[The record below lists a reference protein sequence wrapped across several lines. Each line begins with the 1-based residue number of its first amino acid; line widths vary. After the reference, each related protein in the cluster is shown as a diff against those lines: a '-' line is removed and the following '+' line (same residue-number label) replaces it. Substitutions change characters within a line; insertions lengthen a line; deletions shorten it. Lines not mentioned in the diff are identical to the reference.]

1 MSPKIERITT
11 SEAETLVLAGRFA
24 DCLVRG
30 DVVALFGELG
40 AGKTL
45 FVRGVCR
52 GLGVKDAV
60 TSPTFTLVQ
69 EYQGRLPVY
78 HVDFYRLEP
87 AAIYELD
94 LDWYFRSE
102 GITLVEWAERGL
114 AVLPEN
120 RYEVRLSYTEAS
132 GNRSRKVIISGPEKS
147 VFEECLA

>member
-1 MSPKIERITT
+1 MITR
-11 SEAETLVLAGRFA
+11 SEEETLDLAGRFSA
-24 DCLVRG
+24 YLGSG

-52 GLGVKDAV
+52 GLGVKEAV

-69 EYQGRLPVY
+69 EYRGKLPVY
-78 HVDFYRLEP
+78 HVDFYRLEA

-102 GITLVEWAERGL
+102 GITLIEWAERGL
-114 AVLPEN
+114 GVLPEH
-120 RYEVRLSYTEAS
+120 RYEVRLSYTNTS
-132 GNRSRKVIISGPEKS
+132 GENARKVIIVSPDEKA
-147 VFEECLA
+147 FEDGLA